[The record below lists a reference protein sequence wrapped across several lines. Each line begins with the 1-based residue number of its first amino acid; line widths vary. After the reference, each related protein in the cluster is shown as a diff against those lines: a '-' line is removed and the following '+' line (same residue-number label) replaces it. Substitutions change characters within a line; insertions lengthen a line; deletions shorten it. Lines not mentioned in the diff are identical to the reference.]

1 MCMYESLQIVSLL
14 CIYSIFLQCRYSIY
28 LIMNESHERIE
39 WLVLEIILQNGINY
53 MKESLEL
60 AIIQWK

>member
-1 MCMYESLQIVSLL
+1 
-14 CIYSIFLQCRYSIY
+14 
-28 LIMNESHERIE
+28 MNESHERIE